1 VPFGLATTQKVFSYV
16 NVPTAQSYGI
26 ELEFRKSLSFLTK
39 NEKSQLNNVI
49 FFGNFAYIKSEVEV
63 TTTSAGGETSVYKRQ
78 MQGQSPYI
86 INGGVSYNH
95 PTSNIASTLVFNR
108 IGERIFAVGNGE
120 IPEMYEAPRNV
131 LDFSLSKKFYKKLE
145 VKFTISDILSNPQV
159 LYYNIDDKFAI
170 VRDENQYNKNKDY
183 NVIRS
188 RLGTNF
194 GLSVAYQF

>member
-1 VPFGLATTQKVFSYV
+1 
-16 NVPTAQSYGI
+16 
-26 ELEFRKSLSFLTK
+26 
-39 NEKSQLNNVI
+39 
-49 FFGNFAYIKSEVEV
+49 
-63 TTTSAGGETSVYKRQ
+63 

-159 LYYNIDDKFAI
+159 LYYNIDEKYAI
-170 VRDENQYNKNKDY
+170 VRDQNQYNKNKDY